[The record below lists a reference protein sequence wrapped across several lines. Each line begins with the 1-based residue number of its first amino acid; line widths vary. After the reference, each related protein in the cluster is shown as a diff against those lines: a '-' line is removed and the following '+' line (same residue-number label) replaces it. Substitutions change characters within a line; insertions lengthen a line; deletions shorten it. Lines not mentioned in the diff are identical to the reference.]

1 MIQKHICI
9 THHETETNLTFSYM
23 IKQHRSRKD
32 DKIGR
37 ENTGYLKNRTATED
51 TTSTP
56 A

>member
-1 MIQKHICI
+1 
-9 THHETETNLTFSYM
+9 M